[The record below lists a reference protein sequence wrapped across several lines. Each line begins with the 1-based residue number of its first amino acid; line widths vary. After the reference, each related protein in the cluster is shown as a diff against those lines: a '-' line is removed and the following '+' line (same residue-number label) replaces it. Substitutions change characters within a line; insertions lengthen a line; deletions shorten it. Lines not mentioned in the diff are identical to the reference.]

1 MRAHTHTHTH
11 THTHM
16 ICLSLPPASWEV
28 GRAPGESGMR
38 GLEKLS
44 TGVKESGL
52 LCFSS
57 GLSFLSVIMGSLG
70 AQHLGAEGLPS
81 PLEIR
86 LQTHL

>member
-1 MRAHTHTHTH
+1 
-11 THTHM
+11 M
-16 ICLSLPPASWEV
+16 ISLSLPPASWEV

-57 GLSFLSVIMGSLG
+57 GPSFLNVIMGGLG
-70 AQHLGAEGLPS
+70 A
-81 PLEIR
+81 
-86 LQTHL
+86 